1 MSRAGASSRPT
12 RRILVVLSALG
23 LLVSGLAPAS
33 GAEGRIEATA
43 AAGVVDQG
51 APATISGTVV
61 TEPVCAADRPLELRW
76 TPAGGS
82 ETVVETGQS
91 QADGTFSF
99 EHAEPVSGSY
109 RVVAPE
115 SGACPELLSGELV
128 VRVRAGVDSAL
139 VGGSLVAGGCAR
151 LAVVVEP
158 PKPGDTVQL
167 QRREGGRWRTI
178 QELVLDDGS
187 AAGARPCFT
196 WEDIGTVRLRARWP
210 AQDPLNATAAGPSLA
225 LRIEP
230 AGWMERIEALVGA
243 RDVSLAVGEDGT
255 FLFALDPGAPRT
267 PASNEKLLL
276 AMALL
281 DRFGPR
287 WRIRTLAATDGEPSP
302 VLHGD
307 LWILGR
313 GDPEV
318 DRGTMRALARRILE
332 AGIRRVD
339 GRVLGATSYFRRD
352 WDAVGWNA
360 YARSYVARPTALT
373 FEGNVDRRGRD
384 VPDPE
389 ARAAAAL
396 ERALERLGVPVRG
409 RPGSG
414 EPPSGLR
421 IVASVAGRPLRAV
434 LARMLR
440 PSDNFIAEV
449 LGKRLGVAALGAPG
463 TIAKGAA
470 AISAWTRSHGVE
482 IVAYDASGLS
492 YANRVT
498 AGGILRLLWAAE
510 AASWG
515 GALFRAL
522 PSGGQGTLRER
533 LATVRVRAKTGT
545 LSGISALSGWV
556 FLERLGTWG
565 GFSILSRGMSKA
577 TASEL
582 EDRIV
587 RILQNHAR

>member
-1 MSRAGASSRPT
+1 MSRAGASPRPT
-12 RRILVVLSALG
+12 RRVLVVLSALG
-23 LLVSGLAPAS
+23 LLVSGIAPAS
-33 GAEGRIEATA
+33 GAEDGIEATA
-43 AAGVVDQG
+43 SAGVVDQG
-51 APATISGTVV
+51 APVTISGTLA
-61 TEPVCAADRPLELRW
+61 TDAACAAERPVELRF
-76 TPAGGS
+76 TRPDGPQA
-82 ETVVETGQS
+82 VVETGQS
-91 QADGTFSF
+91 RADGTFSF
-99 EHAEPVSGSY
+99 EHAEPVSGAY

-115 SGACPELLSGELV
+115 SGACPELVSGELV
-128 VRVRAGVDSAL
+128 VRVRAGVEAAL
-139 VGGSLVAGGCAR
+139 VGGSLIAGGCAR

-158 PKPGDTVQL
+158 PKPGDTVQV

-178 QELVLDDGS
+178 QELVLGEDS
-187 AAGARPCFT
+187 SVGARPCFT
-196 WEDIGTVRLRARWP
+196 WQDVGIVRLRARWP
-210 AQDPLNATAAGPSLA
+210 AQDPLNAAAASAALA
-225 LRIEP
+225 LGIEP
-230 AGWMERIEALVGA
+230 AAWMERIEGLVGD
-243 RDVSLAVGEDGT
+243 REVSLAVGEDGT
-255 FLFALDPGAPRT
+255 LLFALDPDAPRT

-287 WRIRTLAATDGEPSP
+287 WRIRTLAATDGEPAP

-313 GDPEV
+313 GDPEM
-318 DRGTMRALARRILE
+318 DRGAMRALAHRILE

-373 FEGNVDRRGRD
+373 FEGNVDRDGRN

-396 ERALERLGVPVRG
+396 VRALERLGVPVRG

-414 EPPSGLR
+414 DPPAGLR
-421 IVASVAGRPLRAV
+421 VVASIAGRPLRSV

-449 LGKRLGVAALGAPG
+449 LGKRLGAAAARVPG

-470 AISAWTRSHGVE
+470 AISAWARSHGVE

-498 AGGILRLLWAAE
+498 ASGILRLLWAAE

-522 PSGGQGTLRER
+522 PSGGRR
-533 LATVRVRAKTGT
+533 RA
-545 LSGISALSGWV
+545 
-556 FLERLGTWG
+556 R
-565 GFSILSRGMSKA
+565 
-577 TASEL
+577 
-582 EDRIV
+582 
-587 RILQNHAR
+587 